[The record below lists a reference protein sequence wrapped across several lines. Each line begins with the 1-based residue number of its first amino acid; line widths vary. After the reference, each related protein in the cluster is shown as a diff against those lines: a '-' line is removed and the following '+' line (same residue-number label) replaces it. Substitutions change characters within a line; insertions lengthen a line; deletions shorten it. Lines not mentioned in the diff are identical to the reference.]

1 MVNPNLIVLAGAN
14 GDLGNRIARALI
26 GRGAKVRAI
35 VRPNMSSDQRHR
47 LEALGL
53 ELVPADLLDREAL
66 ARACTGAA
74 CVVSALNGL
83 HDVIVDRQTVLI
95 EAAAQAGVARFIPSD
110 FSEDF
115 TRTTPGR
122 NRNLDLRREFMRVAD
137 RVPIRV
143 TSVLNGAFMDMLGAE
158 MPIVQPG
165 IRRVLYWRSADQLLD
180 FTTKDDVAAFTAHA
194 ALDQDTPRILRVA
207 GDSLN
212 ARQIAAV
219 MTAISPKPFR
229 PLRAG
234 GIGSLG
240 LMIGAAKLIAPQRG
254 EVFPAW
260 QGMQYMRDMFSGEGK
275 LQPLDND
282 RYPELHWTSIR
293 EHLAAK
299 FGSAASGSGKGGSR

>member
-1 MVNPNLIVLAGAN
+1 MVDPNLVVLAGAS
-14 GDLGNRIARALI
+14 GDLGNRIARALV
-26 GRGAKVRAI
+26 GGGAKVRAI
-35 VRPNMSSDQRHR
+35 VRPNMPSDRRHK

-53 ELVPADLLDREAL
+53 ELAPADLLDREAL
-66 ARACTGAA
+66 AQVCTGAA
-74 CVVSALNGL
+74 CVVSGLNGL

-95 EAAAQAGVARFIPSD
+95 EAAAKAGVARFIPSD

-115 TRTTPGR
+115 TKTTPGR
-122 NRNLDLRREFMRVAD
+122 NRNLDLRREFMRVVD
-137 RVPIRV
+137 RVPIGV

-207 GDSLN
+207 GDSVN
-212 ARQIAAV
+212 AKQIAAV

-234 GIGSLG
+234 GMGSLG
-240 LMIGAAKLIAPQRG
+240 LMIGAAKLIAPQRN

-275 LQPLDND
+275 LHPLDNG
-282 RYPELHWTSIR
+282 RYPGLHWTR
-293 EHLAAK
+293 VHEHLASK
-299 FGSAASGSGKGGSR
+299 FGLAAPLGTKSGSR